1 MGGVNSSVQISEM
14 MQKIYQTINN
24 QTENISTNETVNKL
38 KSEIIQNYVQNL
50 TQRVINKRTTETNLK
65 NNIEAAIKV
74 NQTNEIAYETVKITG
89 NEETVSIE
97 QANASAEKIA
107 SSLQEFAEDVY
118 QSILAGTNEDNFK
131 MNAELCQSDET
142 FNQAAQDA
150 ISAVTSD
157 TTSNANQT
165 DKQDNEIKEES
176 GGIDLKSL
184 FKVFEGNSN
193 YQKTIQ
199 DLDIQTNINN
209 LIKNVM
215 TISVLNDKSIV
226 QQLNSSLNKLF
237 ETINETVSTV
247 NKITESKAST
257 EVNQSNIMKGSLL
270 DISNNK
276 QTVSISQLNK
286 SRNEAIASVF
296 ISSLT
301 SSDIDSKSA
310 AIMSDIMGITTDN
323 SSKSASIIDQ
333 SVAATSGA
341 TSSSSSIQDSQ
352 KKSVI
357 IATSSGIIGTI
368 VIILV
373 IIFIY
378 KKVHGNKSKD
388 KKQEDKSK
396 DKQDKKSKDKKQENK
411 SKEDK

>member
-1 MGGVNSSVQISEM
+1 MKMGGVNSSVQISEM

-74 NQTNEIAYETVKITG
+74 NQTNEIAYETVRITG

-97 QANASAEKIA
+97 QANVSAEKIA

-257 EVNQSNIMKGSLL
+257 EVNQSNIMKGSSL

-333 SVAATSGA
+333 SIAATSGA

-378 KKVHGNKSKD
+378 KKVHGKKSK
-388 KKQEDKSK
+388 ENKSK
-396 DKQDKKSKDKKQENK
+396 DKQDKKSKDKKQEDK